1 MGFLSWL
8 HALRPRGEDD
18 SPHPAPDPPSA
29 GAPAAPPASN
39 AWPGPDWEPLAPYL
53 PVDPHDHLPVCIA
66 ATAIAAGDR
75 PTSDLTVTRVS
86 LANPE
91 YQRVTLI
98 ASALAAGA
106 LPESTFA
113 VTRIYKKSSPEE
125 THAA

>member
-1 MGFLSWL
+1 M
-8 HALRPRGEDD
+8 
-18 SPHPAPDPPSA
+18 
-29 GAPAAPPASN
+29 
-39 AWPGPDWEPLAPYL
+39 
-53 PVDPHDHLPVCIA
+53 DPHDHLPVCIA

-91 YQRVTLI
+91 HQRVTLI

-113 VTRIYKKSSPEE
+113 VTRIYKKSSQEE